1 MADKNFASLYLEQV
15 IEGDSCG
22 KDQMEVQEELQYS
35 SHKRSDLHLLLQK
48 KWPKKEAIKCIES
61 CMNRN
66 KSKVFYW
73 TNMVWKL
80 QESIE
85 VKHRNDEGR
94 IIRPLNSLVIDLA

>member
-1 MADKNFASLYLEQV
+1 MYKFFFQYGRQNFASLYLEQV

-66 KSKVFYW
+66 KSEVFYK
-73 TNMVWKL
+73 T
-80 QESIE
+80 
-85 VKHRNDEGR
+85 
-94 IIRPLNSLVIDLA
+94 